1 MSWQTDRLKFLL
13 GVSGMVSFYGIT
25 LLAIGF
31 LGTTLGVTTQIV
43 LIALVL
49 LTIPFTILIAYYRK
63 RRGAQVA
70 APAAAAVAP
79 AAQSQAAVPQN
90 QKATHLPPVAG
101 TYEEITRGAEETVQ
115 WLRGTKL
122 SGARADDAVYAL
134 PWFML
139 AGLPSSGKTSLLL
152 SSGLDFHPL
161 PSQRPTDQNTI
172 RPTVN
177 CEWRVTDSA
186 ILIDTTGRYQ
196 TEGGHRDEWAALF
209 ETIKRHRKARPID
222 GLVLAVSA
230 ATVLRWNDMEI
241 EQQAKILRARLDEA
255 MLRAQARFP
264 IYLVF
269 THVDQ
274 IEGFAEFFQSF
285 TSEERAQVWGST
297 FPLAQG
303 SNAHALF
310 DAELDHLYGR
320 LLRRRMAQLGVPVA
334 SDRQLRIFKFPGHF
348 RRTRNRLGLFIS
360 ALFRPNPF
368 SESPLL
374 RGFYFTS
381 STGVGSVNAR
391 RLSGQGFFAQN
402 FFRDVL
408 LRDKDIVAAAA
419 AKRRHPQRWRNLA
432 LAGLAVLL
440 LTLFVGM
447 VVSFFGNKALIAEAK
462 ERADELERVESDA
475 PGAKATSREMAA
487 MERLRETLSKAA
499 GEGDFPPFWLRF
511 GLYSGGR
518 LNADESMPRFIY
530 FESVDR
536 RFLKPT
542 VAMMEQELEAFGV
555 GKDRNSGA
563 VAPTTT
569 AAGVEENSAD
579 EYLGRQ
585 YDLLKAY
592 LMIAKA
598 DKVEPTFLVNELRDR
613 WKSLAPPD
621 EEETTLKQLEYY
633 ASQAHREVGVP
644 HHPTNPKLVERAQER
659 LVAEY
664 PVVER
669 VYKGIVSDI
678 NKEVKPVKLNT
689 ISGAPDGSV
698 LTGAYTVPGSYT
710 LDGYRRMTE
719 TLASSADEKFR
730 KEDWVMQR
738 GQVADEPPEGVEKKL
753 SDMYYRRYAAQ
764 WQKFLSE
771 VKVPEF
777 KQKEQPLRVL
787 KILAGSDGN
796 TSPLESLLGEVVR
809 QTTLSAETGGGFVGW
824 VKNLFASKA
833 RADGIHKQVEKEFAP
848 LIEFVERKD
857 DTSKLQQYLK
867 KLKSVG
873 DKLQRNTNKSLADI
887 AKAMAGGKDPLDDV
901 RAEIDGM
908 LEPMSSSPASE
919 PAAQLLKQPLN
930 NLYALL
936 VNTGTEQLNKDW
948 QPLYARAQTLEAGFP
963 FKDGPGGEVSVEQL
977 ASFLNPQD
985 GELTRFFNTRLKSF
999 FEEDWS
1005 VKQEHAGK
1013 FSPDFVNYL
1022 KNARRLREELFPGGA
1037 GKQPNVEYVLAI
1049 VEPVPNA
1056 KVRIEIDGNVIEPD
1070 TLAPP
1075 FKWPGNK
1082 TGAMISVTPAD
1093 AATADGEVPK
1103 KPFPGEWGVLKMF
1116 TEGGGDG
1123 KAAQANLA
1131 IKVSDAAP
1139 PLRLTLQ
1146 PKSGS
1151 VFQRELFTALRAPK
1165 SLLPSR

>member
-1 MSWQTDRLKFLL
+1 
-13 GVSGMVSFYGIT
+13 MVSFYGIS

-49 LTIPFTILIAYYRK
+49 LTIPFAILIAYYRK
-63 RRGAQVA
+63 RRGAQAATPAVA
-70 APAAAAVAP
+70 VVAP
-79 AAQSQAAVPQN
+79 ATQSQAAIPQK
-90 QKATHLPPVAG
+90 QKATQLPPVAG
-101 TYEEITRGAEETVQ
+101 TYEEITRGAEEAVQ

-122 SGARADDAVYAL
+122 SGKQADTAVYAL

-172 RPTVN
+172 RPTAN
-177 CEWRVTDSA
+177 CDWRVTDSA

-209 ETIKRHRKARPID
+209 ETIKQHRKARPID

-255 MLRAQARFP
+255 MLRTQARFP
-264 IYLVF
+264 VYIVF

-334 SDRQLRIFKFPGHF
+334 SDRQLRVFKFPGHF

-419 AKRRHPQRWRNLA
+419 AKKRHPRRWRNLA

-440 LTLFVGM
+440 LTLFIGM
-447 VVSFFGNKALIAEAK
+447 LVSFFGNKELIAEAK
-462 ERADELERVESDA
+462 ERAETLERAESPTPNDVR
-475 PGAKATSREMAA
+475 GTKATSGEMAA
-487 MERLRETLSKAA
+487 MERLRETLSKVA

-542 VAMMEQELEAFGV
+542 VALMEQELQAFLA
-555 GKDRNSGA
+555 GKGRDTRAA
-563 VAPTTT
+563 VPTTT
-569 AAGVEENSAD
+569 PAGVEENSSD
-579 EYLGRQ
+579 EYLGNQ

-598 DKVEPTFLVNELRDR
+598 EKVEPTFLINELRDR

-621 EEETTLKQLEYY
+621 EEETALKQLEYY

-644 HHPTNPKLVERAQER
+644 HHLINDSLVERAQEK
-659 LVAEY
+659 LLAEY
-664 PVVER
+664 PVAER
-669 VYKGIVSDI
+669 VYKGIISDI
-678 NKEVKPVKLNT
+678 NAEVKPVKLNT
-689 ISGAPDGSV
+689 IPGAPDQNALAGLYV
-698 LTGAYTVPGSYT
+698 VPGSYT
-710 LDGYRRMTE
+710 LDGYRRMAE
-719 TLASSADEKFR
+719 TLESSADEKFR

-738 GQVADEPPEGVEKKL
+738 GQTADAPPEGIKDKL
-753 SDMYYRRYAAQ
+753 GDMYYRRYAAQ
-764 WQKFLSE
+764 WQKFLQE
-771 VKVPEF
+771 VKVREF
-777 KQKEQPLRVL
+777 KQKDDQRKMLQL
-787 KILAGSDGN
+787 LAGTGGN
-796 TSPLESLLGEVVR
+796 TSPLDSLLREVVR
-809 QTTLSAETGGGFVGW
+809 QTNLSAETSSGFFGRI
-824 VKNLFASKA
+824 KGFFASKV
-833 RADGIHKQVEKEFAP
+833 RADGIHRQVEKEFTP
-848 LIEFVERKD
+848 LINFVEVKD
-857 DTSKLQQYLK
+857 NDSQLQQYLE
-867 KLKSVG
+867 KLGSVAN
-873 DKLQRNTNKSLADI
+873 KLQRNSNKPLTEIS
-887 AKAMAGGKDPLDDV
+887 KAMEAGGDPIGLSAAH
-901 RAEIDGM
+901 AEIEGM
-908 LEPMSSSPASE
+908 LEPMNSSPAGE
-919 PAAQLLKQPLN
+919 AVAQLLKQPLN
-930 NLYALL
+930 NLNELL
-936 VNTGTEQLNKDW
+936 VGTGFAQTNKDW
-948 QPLYARAQTLEAGFP
+948 QQLYTQAQEIEAGFP
-963 FKDGPGGEVSVEQL
+963 FKDGAGGEVSVEKL
-977 ASFLNPQD
+977 ALFINPQD
-985 GELTRFFNTRLKSF
+985 GTLTKFFNARLKPYF
-999 FEEDWS
+999 DENWS
-1005 VKQEHAGK
+1005 VKQEHADK
-1013 FSPDFVNYL
+1013 FSPDFVTYL
-1022 KNARRLREELFPGGA
+1022 KNARRLREALYPGA
-1037 GKQPNVEYVLAI
+1037 VGKQPNVEYELKFAET
-1049 VEPVPNA
+1049 VENA
-1056 KVRIEIDGNVIEPD
+1056 GGRIEVDGNILEQGK
-1070 TLAPP
+1070 LASP

-1082 TGAMISVTPAD
+1082 TGVEISVTPTSGD
-1093 AATADGEVPK
+1093 TTAPPSRK
-1103 KPFPGEWGVLKMF
+1103 TFAGEWGVLKMF
-1116 TEGGGDG
+1116 TESGGNAN
-1123 KAAQANLA
+1123 AAPANLEIQTGA
-1131 IKVSDAAP
+1131 TTS

-1151 VFQRELFTALRAPK
+1151 VFQRELFTVLRAPK
-1165 SLLPSR
+1165 NLLPGR